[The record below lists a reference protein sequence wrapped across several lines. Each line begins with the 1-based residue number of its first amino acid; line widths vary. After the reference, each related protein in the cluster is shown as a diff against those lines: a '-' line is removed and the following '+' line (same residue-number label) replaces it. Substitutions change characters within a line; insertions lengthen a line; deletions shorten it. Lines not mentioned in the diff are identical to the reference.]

1 MATIEFFNFDVTTG
15 SAIQADALF
24 SIFDDLAGL
33 VARKMST
40 TNNLGKGESQL
51 DSVIK
56 NEKGYP

>member
-1 MATIEFFNFDVTTG
+1 MATIEFYNFDITTG
-15 SAIQADALF
+15 SAIQAEALF

-33 VARKMST
+33 VARKISS
-40 TNNLGKGESQL
+40 TNNLVNGENQL